1 MASTPTKDKFST
13 AYKSSHTRAIFFI
26 QRTAQFDELYR
37 WQQENLPA
45 MQILYPC
52 MMDGRHANGEPH
64 MGHALNKILK
74 DVINLYKFMKGHRV
88 HYRPGWDCHGLPIE
102 LKACKKMAKNQTVMQ
117 IRETAGVF
125 ARETMEKQAKEFR
138 RWVVIGD
145 WGNPYVTMDREYE
158 ANQLKV
164 FYEMYKKGCI
174 YRDFKPV
181 YWSPSS
187 HTALAEAEL
196 EYKEHHSRSVYV
208 LFPTRLP
215 PALSQYVWGRL
226 DIHRATVVFL
236 LTLCSASARAV

>member
-1 MASTPTKDKFST
+1 M
-13 AYKSSHTRAIFFI
+13 
-26 QRTAQFDELYR
+26 
-37 WQQENLPA
+37 
-45 MQILYPC
+45 
-52 MMDGRHANGEPH
+52 
-64 MGHALNKILK
+64 
-74 DVINLYKFMKGHRV
+74 
-88 HYRPGWDCHGLPIE
+88 
-102 LKACKKMAKNQTVMQ
+102 
-117 IRETAGVF
+117 F

-138 RWVVIGD
+138 RWGVIGD

-215 PALSQYVWGRL
+215 PHASVHSVGKRTY
-226 DIHRATVVFL
+226 IRATVVFL
-236 LTLCSASARAV
+236 VL

>member
-1 MASTPTKDKFST
+1 MASRWQVLLPKTNFPLRIKAAT
-13 AYKSSHTRAIFFI
+13 HEPVI

-45 MQILYPC
+45 SKSFTLH
-52 MMDGRHANGEPH
+52 DGPPYANGEPH

-74 DVINLYKFMKGHRV
+74 DVINRYKLMKGHRV

-138 RWVVIGD
+138 RWGVIGD

-196 EYKEHHSRSVYV
+196 EYKEHHSRSDVCPLPHTVY
-208 LFPTRLP
+208 RSMWRK
-215 PALSQYVWGRL
+215 ACGEE

-236 LTLCSASARAV
+236 VL